1 MQNSWSL
8 LCWLLY
14 LMLFKTSTSLLLK
27 PAGAGAVL
35 VSYANRKLRT
45 CTAAAK
51 GCGAERG
58 GCLPAKDW
66 VSLLPPGEL
75 GQHRLWRPV
84 TSSRHYSLPGLR
96 HRGTRFLWVENLF
109 FAPSIL
115 SFGVLTLVKWSYRYC
130 FNFLYI
136 NHIIRYE
143 QFFFLN
149 LFKKLLKLVFVAI
162 FLND

>member
-1 MQNSWSL
+1 MQNSRSL

-35 VSYANRKLRT
+35 VSYANGKLRT
-45 CTAAAK
+45 CIAAAK

-66 VSLLPPGEL
+66 VSLLSPGEL

-84 TSSRHYSLPGLR
+84 TSGQHYSLSGLR
-96 HRGTRFLWVENLF
+96 HRGTCFFWVENLF

-115 SFGVLTLVKWSYRYC
+115 LFGVLTLVKWSYIHAMMIYQM
-130 FNFLYI
+130 NMSKS
-136 NHIIRYE
+136 
-143 QFFFLN
+143 
-149 LFKKLLKLVFVAI
+149 LFISKIWFQYHCGDTSPPKK
-162 FLND
+162 